1 MEILNKKTDLD
12 QFFSL
17 LKNAEDR
24 ILMLDYDGTL
34 APFVQDRNKAYPY
47 PKAAGIVNRILVDNS
62 CRVIIVSG
70 RTIDDLLNLIKFESM
85 PEIWGSHGYE
95 KQLPDGTR
103 FTETLSAEVKETI
116 RLYEEAFRIA
126 GLDKYCEKKSFGIAV
141 HWRGCS
147 DDQIDQIKTHVD
159 QIASKIKNPSVIVAD
174 FDGGKEIRIK
184 GIDKGTAVNKIMS
197 TAMAG
202 SVSAYLGDDLT
213 DEDAFR
219 RMGDAG
225 LKVLVR
231 DKSRETLA
239 DILLVPP
246 DELVWFLEKWREM
259 CCK

>member
-1 MEILNKKTDLD
+1 MEILNKKTDLN

-17 LKNAEDR
+17 LENSIDR

-34 APFVQDRNKAYPY
+34 APFNPNRNKAYPY
-47 PKAAGIVNRILVDNS
+47 PKAAEIVNKILVDNS
-62 CRVIIVSG
+62 CRVIIISG
-70 RTIDDLLNLIKFESM
+70 RTIDDLLNLIMFESM

-95 KQLPDGTR
+95 KQLPDGTC
-103 FTETLSAEVKETI
+103 FIETVSAEVKETI

-126 GLDKYCEKKSFGIAV
+126 ELEKYCEKKPFGIAV

-147 DDQIDQIKTHVD
+147 MDQINQIKTKVD
-159 QIASKIKNPSVIVAD
+159 QIASKINNHSVSVAD
-174 FDGGKEIRIK
+174 FDGGKEIRIN

-197 TAMAG
+197 NAMAG

-219 RMGDAG
+219 QMGDSG

-231 DKSRETLA
+231 EKPRVTLA
-239 DILLVPP
+239 DIRLTPP
-246 DELVWFLEKWREM
+246 DELVWFLGKWRDL
-259 CCK
+259 CLK

>member
-1 MEILNKKTDLD
+1 MEIINKKTDLN

-34 APFVQDRNKAYPY
+34 APFVPDRNKAYPY
-47 PKAAGIVNRILVDNS
+47 PKAAEIVNKILVDNS
-62 CRVIIVSG
+62 CRVIIISG
-70 RTIDDLLNLIKFESM
+70 RAIDDLLNLIQFESM

-95 KQLPDGTR
+95 KQLPGGTR
-103 FTETLSAEVKETI
+103 FAETVSEEVKETI
-116 RLYEEAFRIA
+116 LSYEEAFRIA
-126 GLDKYCEKKSFGIAV
+126 ELEKYCEKKSFGIAV

-147 DDQIDQIKTHVD
+147 SDQINQIKTKVD
-159 QIASKIKNPSVIVAD
+159 QIASKINNHSVNVAD
-174 FDGGKEIRIK
+174 FDGGKEIRIN
-184 GIDKGTAVNKIMS
+184 GIDKGSAVNKIMS

-219 RMGDAG
+219 QMGDTG

-231 DKSRETLA
+231 EKPRVTLA
-239 DILLVPP
+239 DIRIEPP
-246 DELVWFLEKWREM
+246 DELVWFLEKWRELSM
-259 CCK
+259 K

>member
-1 MEILNKKTDLD
+1 MEILNKKTDLN

-34 APFVQDRNKAYPY
+34 APFNVDRNKAYPY
-47 PKAAGIVNRILVDNS
+47 PKAAEIVNRILVDNS
-62 CRVIIVSG
+62 CRVIIICG

-95 KQLPDGTR
+95 NQLPGGTR
-103 FTETLSAEVKETI
+103 FTETVSGDVKETI
-116 RLYEEAFRIA
+116 RFYEEAFRIA
-126 GLDKYCEKKSFGIAV
+126 DLEKYCEKKSFGIAV

-147 DDQIDQIKTHVD
+147 SDQINQIKTKVD
-159 QIASKIKNPSVIVAD
+159 QIASKINNQSVNVAD

-184 GIDKGTAVNKIMS
+184 GIDKGSAVNKVMS

-219 RMGDAG
+219 QIGDSG

-231 DKSRETLA
+231 ENTRKTLA
-239 DILLVPP
+239 DIRLTPP
-246 DELVWFLEKWREM
+246 DELVWFLGKWREFCM
-259 CCK
+259 K

>member
-1 MEILNKKTDLD
+1 MEILNNKTDLN

-17 LKNAEDR
+17 LKSAEDR

-34 APFVQDRNKAYPY
+34 APFNPDRNKAYPY
-47 PKAAGIVNRILVDNS
+47 PKAAEIVNRILVDNS
-62 CRVIIVSG
+62 CRVIIISG
-70 RTIDDLLNLIKFESM
+70 RTIEDLLNLIEFESM

-95 KQLPDGTR
+95 NKLPGGTYY
-103 FTETLSAEVKETI
+103 TETISGDAKETI

-126 GLDKYCEKKSFGIAV
+126 DLEKYCEKKSFGIAV

-147 DDQIDQIKTHVD
+147 NEQINKIKTKVD
-159 QIASKIKNPSVIVAD
+159 QIASKIKNYSVNVAD

-184 GIDKGTAVNKIMS
+184 GIDKGSAVNKIMS

-219 RMGDAG
+219 QMGDTG

-231 DKSRETLA
+231 DKPRATLA
-239 DILLVPP
+239 DIRLVPP
-246 DELVWFLEKWREM
+246 DDLVWFLEKWRDLCM
-259 CCK
+259 K

>member
-95 KQLPDGTR
+95 NQLPGGNR
-103 FTETLSAEVKETI
+103 FTETISGKVKETI
-116 RLYEEAFRIA
+116 GLYEEAFRIA
-126 GLDKYCEKKSFGIAV
+126 DLEKYCEKK
-141 HWRGCS
+141 
-147 DDQIDQIKTHVD
+147 
-159 QIASKIKNPSVIVAD
+159 
-174 FDGGKEIRIK
+174 
-184 GIDKGTAVNKIMS
+184 
-197 TAMAG
+197 
-202 SVSAYLGDDLT
+202 
-213 DEDAFR
+213 
-219 RMGDAG
+219 
-225 LKVLVR
+225 
-231 DKSRETLA
+231 
-239 DILLVPP
+239 
-246 DELVWFLEKWREM
+246 
-259 CCK
+259 

>member
-1 MEILNKKTDLD
+1 MEILNKKTDLN

-34 APFVQDRNKAYPY
+34 APFHPDRNKAYPY
-47 PKAAGIVNRILVDNS
+47 PKAAGIVNQLLVDNS
-62 CRVIIVSG
+62 CRVIIISG

-95 KQLPDGTR
+95 KQLPDGAR
-103 FTETLSAEVKETI
+103 FTEPVSNEVKEI
-116 RLYEEAFRIA
+116 IQNYEEAFRIA
-126 GLDKYCEKKSFGIAV
+126 DLEKYCEKKSFGIAV

-147 DDQIDQIKTHVD
+147 KDDVNQIQEQVD
-159 QIASKIKNPSVIVAD
+159 RIASEIINNKVGISD

-184 GIDKGTAVNKIMS
+184 GIDKGSVVNQIMS
-197 TAMAG
+197 TATAG

-219 RMGDAG
+219 QMVDTG

-231 DKSRETLA
+231 DKPRSTLA
-239 DILLVPP
+239 DVRLTPP
-246 DELVWFLEKWREM
+246 DELVWFLEKWREL
-259 CCK
+259 CRQ

>member
-1 MEILNKKTDLD
+1 M
-12 QFFSL
+12 
-17 LKNAEDR
+17 
-24 ILMLDYDGTL
+24 
-34 APFVQDRNKAYPY
+34 
-47 PKAAGIVNRILVDNS
+47 
-62 CRVIIVSG
+62 
-70 RTIDDLLNLIKFESM
+70 
-85 PEIWGSHGYE
+85 
-95 KQLPDGTR
+95 
-103 FTETLSAEVKETI
+103 
-116 RLYEEAFRIA
+116 
-126 GLDKYCEKKSFGIAV
+126 
-141 HWRGCS
+141 
-147 DDQIDQIKTHVD
+147 DQINQIKTKVD
-159 QIASKIKNPSVIVAD
+159 KIASKINNHSVNFAD

>member
-1 MEILNKKTDLD
+1 MEILNKKTDLN

-34 APFVQDRNKAYPY
+34 APFNVDRNKAYPY
-47 PKAAGIVNRILVDNS
+47 PKAAEIVNQILVDKS
-62 CRVIIVSG
+62 CRVILISG
-70 RTIDDLLNLIKFESM
+70 RTIDDLLNLINFESM

-95 KQLPDGTR
+95 KQLSDGTR
-103 FTETLSAEVKETI
+103 FTETVSEEVKETI
-116 RLYEEAFRIA
+116 LFYEEALRIA
-126 GLDKYCEKKSFGIAV
+126 GLDKFCEKKSFGIAV

-147 DDQIDQIKTHVD
+147 TGQINQIKTKVD
-159 QIASKIKNPSVIVAD
+159 QIAFKINNHLVNVAD
-174 FDGGKEIRIK
+174 FDGGKEIRIN

-197 TAMAG
+197 TAMSG

-219 RMGDAG
+219 QMGDTG

-231 DKSRETLA
+231 DKLRATLA
-239 DILLVPP
+239 DVRLTPP
-246 DELVWFLEKWREM
+246 DELVWFLGKWRELSM
-259 CCK
+259 E